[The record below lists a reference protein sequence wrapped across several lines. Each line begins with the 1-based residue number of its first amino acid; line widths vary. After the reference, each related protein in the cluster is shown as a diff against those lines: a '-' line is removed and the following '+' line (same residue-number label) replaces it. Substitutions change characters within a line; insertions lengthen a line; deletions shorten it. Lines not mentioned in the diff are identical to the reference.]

1 MKLLSLIIL
10 SLATGVSLAQT
21 PAINNNVRASNL
33 LNRFTEYR
41 LTPGE
46 MAIGISTPREVK
58 IIGDVYLDIHWGKS
72 SIEVFNSEKLI
83 EGYFTRFDIKNNE
96 VEFQIDRSVRVLPGN
111 KVKSVVWIDSI
122 TQQPRIIEN
131 ASKYVFNDVPLNGFL
146 EILVD
151 GKTPLLKRYFL
162 EILKP
167 DFSPALNV
175 GSKDYRILKKV
186 EYFYAIGNQLTKIK
200 GKKSLGQL
208 ISNSEKD
215 VNLFI
220 KAESLN
226 LKKAVLLQQSIH
238 QLKGVAYPNV
248 VDDRLLVF

>member
-21 PAINNNVRASNL
+21 PAVNNNVRAANL

-58 IIGDVYLDIHWGKS
+58 IIGDVYLDIHWGNS
-72 SIEVFNSEKLI
+72 SIELFNSEKLI
-83 EGYFTRFDIKNNE
+83 EGYYTRFDIKNNE

-131 ASKYVFNDVPLNGFL
+131 ASKYVFNEVPLNGFL

-208 ISNSEKD
+208 ISNTEKD
-215 VNLFI
+215 VNSFI
-220 KAESLN
+220 QAESLN
-226 LKKAVLLQQSIH
+226 LNKEEDLRKLFYFSN
-238 QLKGVAYPNV
+238 PSSN
-248 VDDRLLVF
+248 

>member
-1 MKLLSLIIL
+1 MKFLPLIIL
-10 SLATGVSLAQT
+10 SLVTGVSLAQT

-58 IIGDVYLDIHWGKS
+58 VIGDVYLDIHWGKS
-72 SIEVFNSEKLI
+72 SIEVFNSDKLI

-122 TQQPRIIEN
+122 TQQPRVIEN
-131 ASKYVFNDVPLNGFL
+131 ASKYVFNEVPINGFL

-151 GKTPLLKRYFL
+151 GKTPLLQRYFL

-175 GSKDYRILKKV
+175 GSKDYRILKKA
-186 EYFYAIGNQLTKIK
+186 EYFYAIGNQLIKIK

-215 VNLFI
+215 LNSFI

-226 LKKAVLLQQSIH
+226 LNKEEDLRKLFYFSN
-238 QLKGVAYPNV
+238 PSTN
-248 VDDRLLVF
+248 

>member
-83 EGYFTRFDIKNNE
+83 EGYFARFDIKNNE
-96 VEFQIDRSVRVLPGN
+96 VEFQIDRSIRVLPGN

-226 LKKAVLLQQSIH
+226 LKKEEDLRKLFYFSN
-238 QLKGVAYPNV
+238 PSTN
-248 VDDRLLVF
+248 

>member
-1 MKLLSLIIL
+1 MKLLLLIIL
-10 SLATGVSLAQT
+10 PLATGVSLAQT

-58 IIGDVYLDIHWGKS
+58 VIGDVYLDIHWGKS
-72 SIEVFNSEKLI
+72 SIEVFNSDKLI

-122 TQQPRIIEN
+122 TQQPRVIEN
-131 ASKYVFNDVPLNGFL
+131 ASKYVFNEVPINGFL

-175 GSKDYRILKKV
+175 GSKDYRILKKA
-186 EYFYAIGNQLTKIK
+186 EYFYAIGNQLIKIK

-215 VNLFI
+215 LNSFI
-220 KAESLN
+220 QAESLN
-226 LKKAVLLQQSIH
+226 LNKEEDLRKLFYFSN
-238 QLKGVAYPNV
+238 PSTN
-248 VDDRLLVF
+248 

>member
-226 LKKAVLLQQSIH
+226 LKKEEDLRKLFYFSN
-238 QLKGVAYPNV
+238 PSTN
-248 VDDRLLVF
+248 